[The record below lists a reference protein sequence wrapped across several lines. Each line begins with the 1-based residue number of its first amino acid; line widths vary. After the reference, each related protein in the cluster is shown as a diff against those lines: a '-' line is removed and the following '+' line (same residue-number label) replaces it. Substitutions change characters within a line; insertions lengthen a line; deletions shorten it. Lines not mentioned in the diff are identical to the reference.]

1 MKDDLEAKKEWIRMV
16 SEQEKELAKKDKW
29 NNNVRRYQK
38 R

>member
-16 SEQEKELAKKDKW
+16 SEQKKELAKKDKW